1 MKWES
6 IMQQLHSG
14 LHIFHSQ
21 YSPAEPR
28 LATVD
33 VDFACYKQKEM
44 QIKGN
49 FPFSFGLVNHNLTFN
64 RKYYIMAWYTWLT
77 LHNNKSPNRKK
88 LEMGTICFR

>member
-21 YSPAEPR
+21 YLPAEPR

-33 VDFACYKQKEM
+33 VDFACYKRKEM

-49 FPFSFGLVNHNLTFN
+49 FPFSLGQITWIKIQPEILHYRLSYMAYLT
-64 RKYYIMAWYTWLT
+64 Y
-77 LHNNKSPNRKK
+77 
-88 LEMGTICFR
+88 